1 MLILSK
7 SYEFDWDNGNLV
19 KNSLQHAVSNQE
31 CEEVF
36 FDDNKKLLKD
46 LLHSYK
52 ETRYIIIGA
61 TKTKR
66 KLFIAFTLR
75 FKKIRIIS
83 ARDLNKKEYHLYEEE
98 T

>member
-1 MLILSK
+1 M
-7 SYEFDWDNGNLV
+7 
-19 KNSLQHAVSNQE
+19 SNQE

-61 TKTKR
+61 TKQTKV
-66 KLFIAFTLR
+66 IY
-75 FKKIRIIS
+75 RIHSEI
-83 ARDLNKKEYHLYEEE
+83 
-98 T
+98 